1 MHFFIFKRNIYH
13 FSFCLTDMK
22 SLEEEVARYVIEL
35 GKVPVGWEEMLFS
48 TGVVSLRNYS

>member
-48 TGVVSLRNYS
+48 TGVVSLRSYS